1 MRQAPDSIM
10 EGNEAMEHQTSK
22 PIFPPINQD
31 TEATDANP
39 VPLSP
44 TDPKRRTS
52 EGDTAPPERKGA
64 SAIRAVASPL
74 TIGNVFSADNAGSA
88 AVPSRED
95 GEAPVDNDLL
105 RPDSEG
111 AV

>member
-1 MRQAPDSIM
+1 MPIPRLAEPDRI
-10 EGNEAMEHQTSK
+10 
-22 PIFPPINQD
+22 
-31 TEATDANP
+31 
-39 VPLSP
+39 LSP
-44 TDPKRRTS
+44 ADQRAH
-52 EGDTAPPERKGA
+52 TALPNARKGA

-74 TIGNVFSADNAGSA
+74 TMGNVFSADDAGSA

-95 GEAPVDNDLL
+95 GGATVDNDLL